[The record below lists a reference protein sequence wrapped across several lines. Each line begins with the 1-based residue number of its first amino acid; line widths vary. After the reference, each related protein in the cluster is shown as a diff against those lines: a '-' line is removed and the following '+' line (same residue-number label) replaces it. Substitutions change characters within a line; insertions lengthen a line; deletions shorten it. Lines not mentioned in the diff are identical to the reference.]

1 MSVVVIA
8 MCLVIILVLFGVYSL
23 FRREKTYSPNQVMAG
38 TGLAGG
44 TPGVG
49 SDQEEGADGGE

>member
-1 MSVVVIA
+1 MVVVA
-8 MCLVIILVLFGVYSL
+8 TCLVIIMVLFGIHSL
-23 FRREKTYSPNQVMAG
+23 FRREKSYSPNQVMAG

-49 SDQEEGADGGE
+49 HDQGEGADGGE